1 MNILITL
8 IVNIIKMILGSNI
21 DVKVEHEGE
30 TANTNPDTRRKLGD
44 FLRMHYKNSDSVRPT
59 VNPSDFSPDDKSS

>member
-8 IVNIIKMILGSNI
+8 IVNIIKMILGS

-44 FLRMHYKNSDSVRPT
+44 FLRMHYKNSDSVHPT

>member
-8 IVNIIKMILGSNI
+8 IVNIIKMILGS

-30 TANTNPDTRRKLGD
+30 IANTNPNTRRKLSD
-44 FLRMHYKNSDSVRPT
+44 FLRMHYKNSDGIRPT